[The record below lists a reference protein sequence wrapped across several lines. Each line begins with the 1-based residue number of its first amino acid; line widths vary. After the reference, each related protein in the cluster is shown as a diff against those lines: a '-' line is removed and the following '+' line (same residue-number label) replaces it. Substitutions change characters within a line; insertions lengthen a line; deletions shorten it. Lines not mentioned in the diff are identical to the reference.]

1 MQRLDALRILGLPDQ
16 AAPFTPEQIAT
27 AFRKA
32 VVKIHPDTT
41 GMVASVP
48 PNLCDYQEA
57 RKLLILNLN
66 GQNNACP
73 QCRGR
78 GYIPAKFGTRS
89 CGACKGTGDKVG

>member
-32 VVKIHPDTT
+32 VVKAHPDTGGIGT
-41 GMVASVP
+41 D
-48 PNLCDYQEA
+48 LTTLQKA

>member
-16 AAPFTPEQIAT
+16 AAPFTQAVIQA

-32 VVKIHPDTT
+32 IMALHPDTGGPGGDST
-41 GMVASVP
+41 E
-48 PNLCDYQEA
+48 LQDA

-78 GYIPAKFGTRS
+78 GYIPAKFGTR
-89 CGACKGTGDKVG
+89 